1 MTRKLAAT
9 GQLPLLPPLGD
20 NSSFGG
26 VGGTT
31 SDRGTA
37 SRDRLELVAASQW
50 GSVTAARPT
59 SRLAQFGVQSGATA
73 GKAETWRGGH
83 STAGL

>member
-9 GQLPLLPPLGD
+9 GQLPLLPPLGG

-26 VGGTT
+26 VGGAT

-50 GSVTAARPT
+50 DSITAARPT

-73 GKAETWRGGH
+73 GKAASLRGGQ

>member
-9 GQLPLLPPLGD
+9 RQLPLLPPLAG

-26 VGGTT
+26 VGGPTGG
-31 SDRGTA
+31 RCTA

-50 GSVTAARPT
+50 GSITAARPT
-59 SRLAQFGVQSGATA
+59 SRLAQDGLQSGATA
-73 GKAETWRGGH
+73 GKAGTLRGGH